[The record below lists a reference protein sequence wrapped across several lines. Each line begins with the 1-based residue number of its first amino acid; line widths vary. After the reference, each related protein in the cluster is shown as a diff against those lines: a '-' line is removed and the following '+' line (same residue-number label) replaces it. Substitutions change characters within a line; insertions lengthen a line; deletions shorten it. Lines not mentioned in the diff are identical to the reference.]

1 MAKVQVVAHR
11 GASKAEK
18 ENTLAAFRRAHEMG
32 ADMVELDV
40 RRTADMKMAVHHDA
54 HLADGRLIAKTL
66 AADIPAA
73 VPFLA
78 EALDACEGM
87 QVNIEIKNH
96 PEDPDFDD
104 TDRLAAAVAAY
115 LTERGD
121 FERWLISGFNRPT
134 VDAMRTLCPQVRTAW
149 LTVGVR
155 ADDVASTARS
165 LANSGH
171 TAINPWTNHLKKD
184 CVDGM
189 HAQGLQVFCW
199 TVDDPDRMRELIS
212 WGVDGIITN
221 VPDVC
226 RAIVDGAA

>member
-11 GASKAEK
+11 GASRAEK
-18 ENTLAAFRRAHEMG
+18 ENTLAAFRRAREMG

-40 RRTADMKMAVHHDA
+40 RRTADMRMAVHHDA
-54 HLADGRLIAKTL
+54 HLADGRLIADT
-66 AADIPAA
+66 PAA
-73 VPFLA
+73 ELPAEVPFLP

-87 QVNIEIKNH
+87 QVNIEIKNYA
-96 PEDPDFDD
+96 EDPDFDE
-104 TDRLAAAVAAY
+104 TDRLAATVASY
-115 LTERGD
+115 LLERGEFD
-121 FERWLISGFNRPT
+121 RWLISGFNRPT
-134 VDAMRTLCPQVRTAW
+134 VDAVRTLCPQVRTAW

-155 ADDVASTARS
+155 PDEVASVARS

-171 TAINPWTNHLKKD
+171 TAVNPWTNFLTRE
-184 CVDGM
+184 CVDAM

-199 TVDDPDRMRELIS
+199 TVDDPDRMRELVE

-226 RAIVDGAA
+226 RGIVGA